1 MKANQT
7 MTESTLRNT
16 LRAIARLL
24 AYPDATLRSTL
35 SALRSVMHAD
45 RAISPTAMAA
55 VDRLLDVLGAG
66 DGLEVEAAY
75 VECFDRGRSTSLH
88 LFEHVHGDSRDRG
101 PAMVDL
107 AKTYGQAGLNLVQ
120 DELPDYLP
128 VVLEFASTQPAPGAR
143 AFLGEMAHVLNALH
157 TALQARR
164 SPYAALIAA
173 LLEMAGERPHTVP
186 LTRDEP
192 LDASWAEP
200 AAFDRCS
207 MQGQAKPGQPQPVHI
222 VHRIPHGAAR

>member
-1 MKANQT
+1 MKATKT
-7 MTESTLRNT
+7 MNDSTLRNT

-24 AYPDATLRSTL
+24 AYPDAGLRSTL
-35 SALRSVMHAD
+35 PALRAALHAD
-45 RAISPTAMAA
+45 GVISATGRAAM
-55 VDRLLDVLGAG
+55 DRLLDVLSVG

-107 AKTYGQAGLNLVQ
+107 ARTYGQAGLNLVQ

-128 VVLEFASTQPAPGAR
+128 VVLEFASTRPAAEAR

-157 TALQARR
+157 TALQTRR

-173 LLEMAGERPHTVP
+173 LLEIAGERPQNVALAP
-186 LTRDEP
+186 DEP

-222 VHRIPHGAAR
+222 VRKITHGAAR